1 MKALLESL
9 WDEYV
14 FDKNIAASEEE
25 RKINHELVCIKDKL
39 IKTLNKDQL
48 ELLNKYDHQI
58 NLLLALSSKQGYLI
72 GVSFASEFLLEAL
85 NK

>member
-9 WDEYV
+9 WDEYL
-14 FDKNIAASEEE
+14 FERNTSASEEE
-25 RKINHELVCIKDKL
+25 QKINLELMNIKDEL
-39 IKTLNKDQL
+39 IKTLNKSQL
-48 ELLNKYDHQI
+48 DMLNKYDHQI